1 LISRLNA
8 EDCVKEEKVSPTSEK
23 FVPIGEC
30 DLALL
35 HSLGSLISVY
45 SFRNQVVKYGI
56 DALGVFA

>member
-8 EDCVKEEKVSPTSEK
+8 EDCVKEEKSNSASEEY
-23 FVPIGEC
+23 VPIGEC

-35 HSLGSLISVY
+35 HSLGSLVSVY
-45 SFRNQVVKYGI
+45 GFRNQVVMRIK